1 MCDVL
6 RVLASLLNIIKISYV
21 WKEIQCTQ
29 NKSQKIST
37 GLKLTILSMSQNT
50 SETQQKAEQQ
60 LKRFRSVLFPYLELF
75 EKFSNRGYKN
85 NRLYRAV
92 TNVFNTATLDI
103 FQMEQPIILG
113 QDLKFFSTFLDGQV
127 EKMVGDVLESWSGYF
142 DYTQKLQN
150 WVAAILDFFLCS
162 GVQESVSRK
171 DKMVKNA

>member
-21 WKEIQCTQ
+21 RKEIQCTQ

-60 LKRFRSVLFPYLELF
+60 LKRFRSVLFPNHELF
-75 EKFSNRGYKN
+75 ENCSNRGYKN

-113 QDLKFFSTFLDGQV
+113 QDLKFFSKFLDGQV
-127 EKMVGDVLESWSGYF
+127 
-142 DYTQKLQN
+142 
-150 WVAAILDFFLCS
+150 
-162 GVQESVSRK
+162 
-171 DKMVKNA
+171 

>member
-37 GLKLTILSMSQNT
+37 GLKLTILVSMSQNT

-60 LKRFRSVLFPYLELF
+60 LKRCRSVLFLYLELF

-103 FQMEQPIILG
+103 FQMERPIILG
-113 QDLKFFSTFLDGQV
+113 QDLKFFSKFLDGQV
-127 EKMVGDVLESWSGYF
+127 
-142 DYTQKLQN
+142 
-150 WVAAILDFFLCS
+150 
-162 GVQESVSRK
+162 
-171 DKMVKNA
+171 

>member
-29 NKSQKIST
+29 NRSQKIST

-60 LKRFRSVLFPYLELF
+60 LKRFRSVLFPNHELF
-75 EKFSNRGYKN
+75 EKCSNRGYKN

-103 FQMEQPIILG
+103 FQMKQPIILG
-113 QDLKFFSTFLDGQV
+113 RDLKFFSKFLDGQV
-127 EKMVGDVLESWSGYF
+127 
-142 DYTQKLQN
+142 
-150 WVAAILDFFLCS
+150 
-162 GVQESVSRK
+162 
-171 DKMVKNA
+171 